1 MMTREQFEELVF
13 EQGCF
18 IVSEGTL
25 KTEDLCEAFM
35 PFVFDEEAQEDFE
48 VLLEEDSDACWEEML
63 EYFDDVLSVT
73 GIFIGSQEGDPA
85 CLGFWD
91 ADQITEV

>member
-1 MMTREQFEELVF
+1 MTREQFVDTVLANGF
-13 EQGCF
+13 Y

-48 VLLEEDSDACWEEML
+48 TLLEEDSDACWEEML
-63 EYFDDVLSVT
+63 EYFDDVLDET
-73 GIFIGSQEGDPA
+73 GIFLGSQEGDPA
-85 CLGFWD
+85 CMGFFD
-91 ADQITEV
+91 AEQTTEV